1 MYLRAVGGIA
11 LATLFV
17 LPPRVQAQALPPE
30 SVVRPVLVEAAEE
43 IRTEL
48 GLTDAQAREFR
59 ILMVER
65 LMRAEAVAAS
75 FGDVSLRLGDR
86 PAQPRRATSRRT
98 SSRRS
103 PRS

>member
-30 SVVRPVLVEAAEE
+30 SVVRPVLAEATEE

-48 GLTDAQAREFR
+48 AAR
-59 ILMVER
+59 
-65 LMRAEAVAAS
+65 
-75 FGDVSLRLGDR
+75 G
-86 PAQPRRATSRRT
+86 
-98 SSRRS
+98 
-103 PRS
+103 

>member
-17 LPPRVQAQALPPE
+17 LPPRIQAEALPPE

-59 ILMVER
+59 LLLVER
-65 LMRAEAVAAS
+65 LMREE
-75 FGDVSLRLGDR
+75 
-86 PAQPRRATSRRT
+86 SRRLL
-98 SSRRS
+98 RPRHLRFGHRS
-103 PRS
+103 AD